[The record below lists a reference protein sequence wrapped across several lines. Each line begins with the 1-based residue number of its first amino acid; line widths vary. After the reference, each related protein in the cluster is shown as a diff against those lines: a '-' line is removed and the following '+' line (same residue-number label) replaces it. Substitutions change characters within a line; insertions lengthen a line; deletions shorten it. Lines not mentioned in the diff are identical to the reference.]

1 MNKAKNSTTMID
13 ISSEL
18 EENII
23 IIKKF
28 GVRRIGLFGSAVR
41 GELTKESDVDL
52 LVEFEEECENFFNLI
67 NLYFFL
73 QNLLHRKI
81 DLVTTDSIS
90 PYLAPY
96 ILKEVK
102 YIEKLS
108 WIPKTHKRWV
118 WIFNWGITGAG
129 L

>member
-18 EENII
+18 EKNII

-52 LVEFEEECENFFNLI
+52 LVEFEEE
-67 NLYFFL
+67 
-73 QNLLHRKI
+73 
-81 DLVTTDSIS
+81 
-90 PYLAPY
+90 
-96 ILKEVK
+96 
-102 YIEKLS
+102 
-108 WIPKTHKRWV
+108 
-118 WIFNWGITGAG
+118 
-129 L
+129 